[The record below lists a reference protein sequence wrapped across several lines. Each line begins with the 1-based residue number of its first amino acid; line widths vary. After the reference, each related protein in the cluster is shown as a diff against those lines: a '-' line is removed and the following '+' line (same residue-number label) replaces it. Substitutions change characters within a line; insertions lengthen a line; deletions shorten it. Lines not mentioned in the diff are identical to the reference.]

1 MGEHI
6 KQNGFRRHSTGPRL
20 RRPSAHVPLDLLQ
33 LLHVVPRGQDQA
45 PLLRG
50 LGRLLLLQR
59 CKATGCKDSLWG
71 FGGAEATCCFVCK
84 AMSSGACHFPHFE
97 ACASDSNGI
106 CKFYSNMCCIV
117 ETCACWVDKNI
128 PLECSC
134 CGKFFKEDEGK
145 DKNFKIFVPGME
157 GADGAAADAAPA
169 AAPAAKE

>member
-1 MGEHI
+1 MLENVGLNLLFVW
-6 KQNGFRRHSTGPRL
+6 Q
-20 RRPSAHVPLDLLQ
+20 DLCCGNKAEAWCISLK
-33 LLHVVPRGQDQA
+33 
-45 PLLRG
+45 
-50 LGRLLLLQR
+50 R

-97 ACASDSNGI
+97 TCASDSNGI

-157 GADGAAADAAPA
+157 GADGAAADAAPV